1 LKEWLISESKPITI
15 FGHKVMIF
23 GKTIKY
29 PKAELIEFLESLG
42 FFLVPKNSY

>member
-1 LKEWLISESKPITI
+1 
-15 FGHKVMIF
+15 MIF